1 MAKNNAVITTTL
13 LYCCWWHLV
22 LIDSYFELSS
32 LSSMKADHWKKMEIV
47 LYFVSIKIRC
57 CLWVQYFFKYIVRY
71 IVIMNFLKILWYK
84 FLATPNPW
92 TDNNFQN
99 LWTLKKK
106 NHFLLA
112 HSDPSGLL
120 CSREYG
126 RSIGKRFL
134 WFIAFL
140 PLPPLSVHC
149 PIFVYVLKFSTHYS
163 WHHLHCNGQW
173 AKPPSTVRPRHWLA
187 TTWQPSPAQ

>member
-22 LIDSYFELSS
+22 LMDSYFELSS

-57 CLWVQYFFKYIVRY
+57 CLWVQYFFNTLSDILLSWISLKYCDI
-71 IVIMNFLKILWYK
+71 NFWPPQTHGQIIISKM
-84 FLATPNPW
+84 
-92 TDNNFQN
+92 
-99 LWTLKKK
+99 WTLKKG

-126 RSIGKRFL
+126 KSIGKRFL

-163 WHHLHCNGQW
+163 WHHWHCNGQW